1 MKQLKILV
9 ALIAGLFSFTSANA
23 GEMTVSGTM
32 QATYQSEADDVTGNP
47 LGLNTDLKFTGTTEV
62 LNGTAVTWTLAT
74 DGTFAGDA
82 GADHKLA
89 FATPSFGTFSVGNS
103 SDSAN
108 AVDDVTPTAF
118 EEANGSGS
126 GTYSNDFGSGMEGS
140 MNVGYSNANIMGS
153 GVGLSYSYYPKLDGK
168 TNNEKGSSTGAVDSK
183 SAQSA
188 NLKITGANVAGMSGT
203 LLEGLV
209 VTVGYEISDAL
220 VDLAQDKEG
229 GTVALNYAYGPVK
242 VGYQK
247 KAYAPKGTTVASD
260 TFFKDDIYGIA
271 VAVNDSLALSY
282 NVIESTRTNN
292 NSAANT
298 DQETTAINVAYT
310 VGGLTIGFSDA
321 KTDGAGYAAATEDNT
336 RTLSLKTAF

>member
-62 LNGTAVTWTLAT
+62 LNGTAVTWSLAT
-74 DGTFAGDA
+74 DGNFVGDT
-82 GADHKLA
+82 GADHQLK

-103 SDSAN
+103 NDSAN

-118 EEANGSGS
+118 EEANGAGSGS
-126 GTYSNDFGSGMEGS
+126 YTTDLGSGMEGS

-153 GVGLSYSYYPKLDGK
+153 GVGISYNYYPKLDGK
-168 TNNEKGSSTGAVDSK
+168 TNNEKGSSVGTVDAK

-188 NLKITGANVAGMSGT
+188 NLKITGSNVAGMSGT
-203 LLEGLV
+203 ILEGLV
-209 VTVGYEISDAL
+209 VTAGYEISDAL

-247 KAYAPKGTTVASD
+247 KGYAAKGTTVASD
-260 TFFKDDIYGIA
+260 TFFKDDIYGVA
-271 VAVNDSLALSY
+271 VAVNDSLAVSY
-282 NVIESTRTNN
+282 NVITSTRADN
-292 NSAANT
+292 NSAANA
-298 DQETTAINVAYT
+298 DQETKAINVAYT
-310 VGGLTIGFSDA
+310 VGGLTIGIQDA
-321 KTDGAGYAAATEDNT
+321 KTDGAGYVLATEDNT